1 MNNIRKL
8 KIVIFLTKISL
19 SSNNNTIIIE
29 DLKNENN
36 IAYILK
42 VFVLENNNNL
52 SIIFSR
58 SSLDKLILL
67 EFTKFERR
75 KIAK

>member
-1 MNNIRKL
+1 L
-8 KIVIFLTKISL
+8 KIAIFLTKISL

-36 IAYILK
+36 IAYTLK